1 MATFVGQTYIPQK
14 QRQDTNFPLLAQVM
28 QMKQGKYDANRAK
41 VQQTLDAFGIQA
53 EQVLRDEDK
62 EYIAAKLTDVTN
74 QINDFGSRDLSD
86 MSITEDITGA
96 IRTAARDPFI
106 QSAIQNTQK
115 YNNFQQQVA
124 KLKEKNPE
132 LYTDT
137 NYEYS
142 ISNSGLR
149 EYMAGEKNDIG
160 DLNYIPYSDY
170 DKKISD
176 NVIDLLGKKKTQ
188 KVQIAGEDGQ
198 IIERTIDGLSPE
210 QLRNVAISMLSP
222 QDMQQIQVDGWAN
235 SGKNY
240 SNPAILENVKTM
252 LGKRTS
258 LLDANIS
265 KVENELRVAKGR
277 KKIELQANLKG
288 LTESKTNIEKNL
300 ERLTA
305 DPREAATFMQ
315 MESVINNTVAKFSPL
330 FTESISYKKDDYYW
344 AKKSY
349 DLKLAESQR
358 KASQDYTSQIGGII
372 QTSLGAVTEDDL
384 PAIEKAI
391 DTQFNELSQTI
402 NKAATSIKYQLEQEA
417 QAGDPEAIAQLDQLN
432 KKLKAKTADQTE
444 LDVIKEFVADT
455 NYTNNPLLLLDENG
469 NDLRGTLN
477 DAIEQYTLYDEG
489 LKMATKKAVDRHVD
503 KTLNTEEYF
512 EAVNSNKNTKM
523 LWNGRAVP
531 VHEVLKKEGL
541 MDPNGNKVGDIKSK
555 PELLK
560 QLQQSY
566 YADATLNKAQ
576 KEFNGDHRFFNPND
590 KSLVDLARSFGE
602 APGDILI
609 SNRPEGI
616 PKTSDEPE
624 LETTYGYRV
633 NPNTKTGKFLME
645 AYNQGIYDSF
655 SFTQLIP
662 GVPGNRTNQ
671 SLSGDDSTVGKFINQ
686 DYKKDMLYIKE
697 LDKYRQKLGN
707 QQQVTVGPSNKELH
721 ERLVYLAQT
730 KGYFEL
736 NKDAVI
742 NIMQDGENIVLTQ
755 QGKRVGDEITQ
766 PGVATIP
773 LSEFQNSVPQLA
785 QQLNFE
791 AKSAIY
797 TYETMGNTPLVSEP
811 IKFVNKSSSDLLD
824 YVSYKTLKDH
834 PGWVQYLTAEDT
846 ETSLIRGNAQLAND
860 IENFQPLV
868 NKIVENSSAYKIDVK
883 FTGRHSGNVGL
894 SVILKDAETDE
905 EITASTLRGVREA
918 DDFREI
924 LNKAP
929 QAYFGVLIDDILKRQ
944 SQSLNSY
951 GTSAPEY
958 KKLINSINSK

>member
-1 MATFVGQTYIPQK
+1 MHNLNNNMATFIGSTYLPQK

-41 VQQTLDAFGIQA
+41 IQQTLDAFGIQA
-53 EQVLRDEDK
+53 QQVLRDEDK

-86 MSITEDITGA
+86 MSITQDITGA

-142 ISNSGLR
+142 ISNSGLK

-160 DLNYIPYSDY
+160 DLNYIPFSDY
-170 DKKISD
+170 NKKID
-176 NVIDLLGKKKTQ
+176 ENVIDLLGKKKSQ
-188 KVQIAGEDGQ
+188 KVEIIGAEGQ

-222 QDMQQIQVDGWAN
+222 QDMQQIQIDGWAN

-240 SNPAILENVKTM
+240 KNPAILDNVKAM

-277 KKIELQANLKG
+277 NKIMLEAQLND
-288 LTESKTNIEKNL
+288 LTNNKTNIEKNL
-300 ERLTA
+300 QTLVG
-305 DPREAATFMQ
+305 DPRSAATFMQ
-315 MESVINNTVAKFSPL
+315 RESVINNTVAKFSPL

-344 AKKSY
+344 AKKNY
-349 DLKLAESQR
+349 ELKLAESQR
-358 KASQDYTSQIGGII
+358 KAAADYEDQVGGVI
-372 QTSLGAVTEDDL
+372 QTSLGAVTEEDL

-402 NKAATSIKYQLEQEA
+402 NKTTTAIKYQLEQEA
-417 QAGDPEAIAQLDQLN
+417 QTGNPEAKAQLDLLN
-432 KKLKAKTADQTE
+432 KKIKAKTADQTE
-444 LDVIKEFVADT
+444 SDVIKEFVADT
-455 NYTNNPLLLLDENG
+455 NYTNNPLLLLDDNG
-469 NDLRGTLN
+469 NDLRATLN
-477 DAIEQYTLYDEG
+477 DAVEQYTLYHQG
-489 LKMATKKAVDRHVD
+489 LKMATKKAMDRQVD
-503 KTLNTEEYF
+503 KTLNTDKYF

-531 VHEVLKKEGL
+531 IHEVLKQEDL
-541 MDPNGNKVGDIKSK
+541 MDADGNKIGDIKSK

-566 YADATLNKAQ
+566 YADAALNKTQ
-576 KEFNGDHRFFNPND
+576 KEFNGELRFFNPND
-590 KSLVDLARSFGE
+590 KNLIELARTLQE
-602 APGDILI
+602 APKDILI

-624 LETTYGYRV
+624 LETTYGYRL
-633 NPNTKTGKFLME
+633 NPNTKTGRFLAE

-655 SFTQLIP
+655 SFSD
-662 GVPGNRTNQ
+662 Q
-671 SLSGDDSTVGKFINQ
+671 SLSGDDSTIGDFINE
-686 DYKKDMLYIKE
+686 DYKKDMLYIKD
-697 LDKYRQKLGN
+697 LDKFRQKLGN
-707 QQQVTVGPSNKELH
+707 QQQVTVGPSNEVLH
-721 ERLVYLAQT
+721 QRLVDLAQT

-736 NKDAVI
+736 NKNAVI
-742 NIMQDGENIVLTQ
+742 NIMQDGQNIILTQ

-773 LSEFQNSVPQLA
+773 LSEFQNTVPQLA

-811 IKFVNKSSSDLLD
+811 IKFVNKTSSDLLD

-834 PGWVQYLTAEDT
+834 PGWVQYLTAEDA

-868 NKIVENSSAYKIDVK
+868 NKIVENSSAYSIDIK
-883 FTGRHSGNVGL
+883 FTGRHSGNIGL
-894 SVILKDAETDE
+894 SVILKDAETQE
-905 EITASTLRGVREA
+905 EITASTLRGVRQA

-924 LNKAP
+924 LNRAP
-929 QAYFGVLIDDILKRQ
+929 QAYFGVLIDDIFKRQ
-944 SQSLNSY
+944 ADALNNY

-958 KKLINSINSK
+958 KKLIKSINSK